1 MRTFTYTQRV
11 YFSDTDAQG
20 IVYHAAYLD
29 FAEHART
36 ELARELGTSGLD
48 GDRAL
53 VVRSINISYE
63 KPAVLD
69 DLLTVYTTVRDLGRV
84 SMTFEQ
90 IIRRGEE
97 TVATLLVKVA
107 SIDIKTKRPLRL
119 DEELVKAL
127 Q

>member
-1 MRTFTYTQRV
+1 MRTFVYTQRV

-53 VVRSINISYE
+53 VVRSINISYDLYYSQGSG
-63 KPAVLD
+63 PRFD
-69 DLLTVYTTVRDLGRV
+69 DL
-84 SMTFEQ
+84 
-90 IIRRGEE
+90 
-97 TVATLLVKVA
+97 
-107 SIDIKTKRPLRL
+107 
-119 DEELVKAL
+119 
-127 Q
+127 

>member
-1 MRTFTYTQRV
+1 MRTFVYTQRV

-107 SIDIKTKRPLRL
+107 SIDIKTKRPLRI

>member
-1 MRTFTYTQRV
+1 MRTFVYTQRV

-107 SIDIKTKRPLRL
+107 SIDIRTKRPLRL

>member
-107 SIDIKTKRPLRL
+107 SIDIRTKRPLRL

>member
-107 SIDIKTKRPLRL
+107 SIDIRTKRPLRI

>member
-1 MRTFTYTQRV
+1 MRTFVYTQRV

>member
-1 MRTFTYTQRV
+1 MRTCVYTQRV

-107 SIDIKTKRPLRL
+107 SIDIKTKRPLRI

>member
-1 MRTFTYTQRV
+1 MKVFTYTQRV

-20 IVYHAAYLD
+20 IVYHARYLD

-107 SIDIKTKRPLRL
+107 SIDIRTKRPLRI

>member
-1 MRTFTYTQRV
+1 MRTFVYTQRV

-53 VVRSINISYE
+53 VVRNINISYE

-107 SIDIKTKRPLRL
+107 SIDIRTKRPLRI

>member
-1 MRTFTYTQRV
+1 MRTFVYTQRV

-107 SIDIKTKRPLRL
+107 SIDIRTKRPLRI

>member
-53 VVRSINISYE
+53 VVRGINISYE

-107 SIDIKTKRPLRL
+107 SIDIRTKRPLRL

>member
-1 MRTFTYTQRV
+1 MRTFVYTQRV

-20 IVYHAAYLD
+20 IVYHASYLD

-84 SMTFEQ
+84 SMTIEQ

-107 SIDIKTKRPLRL
+107 SIDIRTKRPLRI

>member
-1 MRTFTYTQRV
+1 M
-11 YFSDTDAQG
+11 
-20 IVYHAAYLD
+20 I
-29 FAEHART
+29 
-36 ELARELGTSGLD
+36 
-48 GDRAL
+48 
-53 VVRSINISYE
+53 
-63 KPAVLD
+63 
-69 DLLTVYTTVRDLGRV
+69 YTTVRDLGRV

-107 SIDIKTKRPLRL
+107 SIDIRTKRPLRI